1 MIRRRLPLL
10 LLVSLAFFYLAGQ
23 ELVLRT
29 DVHSVEVSI
38 VATDAKGKPAEGL
51 RAADFRVFDNG
62 KEQTIASFEKIDSR
76 AAPGQVGLPPNTYSN
91 RIGGEKKPQVLSMIL
106 LDANN
111 TAYRLQSVM
120 LRAVEHI
127 LEQVQPEERVALYAF
142 GSRFVTIHD
151 FTSDTASLLATLRNY
166 HGEVPDFAWAVV
178 DPDLGSND
186 LPHLAGIL
194 ERVTAGKAVDTFEA
208 LVAIANRVKGVPG
221 RKNLVWISQGFPMT
235 VGDPQAH
242 RASDALDPYQM
253 AIHGAWRTFG
263 VELGRAVTAL
273 NNAGVAVYPI
283 DARGL
288 SRSSSVNDNIHTMV
302 QVASA
307 TGGKAFHDR
316 NDREQ
321 GVREA
326 LEDSREV
333 YVLTY
338 SPDNIAHDGRYHR
351 IRVQSTRPGVRVRYR
366 QGYFA
371 PNGDEAA
378 VATLAENLTHT
389 LDSPLDVAEIGIQ
402 ASSKVGSGGA
412 DDVNIAV
419 QVDLSDIGL
428 AHEAARWKG
437 ALRLEA
443 VQIGPLG
450 EHYEGVTQA
459 AQLDL
464 LPETYRKTLAEG
476 LKLEMKLQRNPAATA
491 VRVAVADETSGRT
504 GSVTIQL
511 PARPAAA
518 R

>member
-10 LLVSLAFFYLAGQ
+10 LLVSLAFFCLAGQ

-62 KEQTIASFEKIDSR
+62 KAQAIASFEKINSR
-76 AAPGQVGLPPNTYSN
+76 AAPGQAGLPPNTYSN

-151 FTSDTASLLATLRNY
+151 FTSDTASLLARLRKY

-178 DPDLGSND
+178 DPDLGSHD
-186 LPHLAGIL
+186 GAHLPGML

-221 RKNLVWISQGFPMT
+221 RKNLVWITQGVPMT
-235 VGDPQAH
+235 VGDPQSH
-242 RASDALDPYQM
+242 RASDARDPYKM

-288 SRSSSVNDNIHTMV
+288 SGSPSVNDNIHTMV

-321 GVREA
+321 GVRAA

-338 SPDNIAHDGRYHR
+338 SPDNIAHDGAYHH

-371 PNGDEAA
+371 PNGEETA

-402 ASSKVGSGGA
+402 ASSKAGSGGA

-419 QVDLSDIGL
+419 RVDLSDIGL
-428 AHEAARWKG
+428 AHDAARWKG

-443 VQIGPLG
+443 VQFGPLG

-504 GSVTIQL
+504 GSVTIPL
-511 PARPAAA
+511 PARPAAT

>member
-1 MIRRRLPLL
+1 
-10 LLVSLAFFYLAGQ
+10 
-23 ELVLRT
+23 
-29 DVHSVEVSI
+29 
-38 VATDAKGKPAEGL
+38 
-51 RAADFRVFDNG
+51 
-62 KEQTIASFEKIDSR
+62 
-76 AAPGQVGLPPNTYSN
+76 LPPNTYSN

-151 FTSDTASLLATLRNY
+151 FTSDTASLLATLRKY
-166 HGEVPDFAWAVV
+166 HGEVPDFAWAVL

-186 LPHLAGIL
+186 LPHAPGMW

-208 LVAIANRVKGVPG
+208 LEAIANRVKGVPG

-235 VGDPQAH
+235 VGDPQV
-242 RASDALDPYQM
+242 RVASQAWDQATQ

-288 SRSSSVNDNIHTMV
+288 SRGPSVNDNIHTMV

-321 GVREA
+321 GVRAA
-326 LEDSREV
+326 LDDSREV

-338 SPDNIAHDGRYHR
+338 SPDNIAHDGAYHH
-351 IRVQSTRPGVRVRYR
+351 IRLQSTRPGVRMRYR

-371 PNGDEAA
+371 PTGNEAA

-428 AHEAARWKG
+428 AHDAARWKG

-450 EHYEGVTQA
+450 EHYEGVKQA

-504 GSVTIQL
+504 GSVTIPL
-511 PARPAAA
+511 PARQAATK
-518 R
+518 